1 MDARTRQ
8 TAPGDPPLI
17 DAGMTLTF
25 FDTTGRLIEFSG
37 VPRRYAEGPRRDAED
52 SEAQRA
58 LWQKFFDAAGL
69 DMNAFTPTASLHAPR
84 FFADQRLAW
93 TGDATDLPGVPLR
106 IEAASFDGSPT
117 SFAIV
122 GPWSPGAAPPPA
134 AATATSGDLVS
145 VIASAII
152 VPLCLTGGVLLAR
165 RNLQRGRGDRRG
177 AVALGA
183 TVFAL
188 TIAEWLVGATHF
200 LNLRSE
206 QARVGAALSGAL
218 FSAAIYGLLYLAI
231 EPQIRR
237 VRPQMLVTW
246 SRVMS
251 GRLRDATLGRDL
263 LLGAA
268 AGVFCT
274 LVTFA
279 HYLLPQWLGGPAF
292 PPAATHIVSLAG
304 AGGAAGA
311 IFARISDA
319 LLMSLIGGA
328 GLMLLRIVIPDL
340 RVCAAIATVIFAFLA
355 AEGQIVTGRLWLDLS
370 IGVLLVL
377 PMLLVIIR
385 YGFVAGAVAFAIH
398 FFTKDLPTTLDTARP
413 YFTTGLAIIVLTLA
427 CAIVGFVLARGRA
440 PLFGKLLDEA

>member
-1 MDARTRQ
+1 
-8 TAPGDPPLI
+8 
-17 DAGMTLTF
+17 
-25 FDTTGRLIEFSG
+25 
-37 VPRRYAEGPRRDAED
+37 
-52 SEAQRA
+52 
-58 LWQKFFDAAGL
+58 
-69 DMNAFTPTASLHAPR
+69 MNAFAPTASLRAPR
-84 FFADQRLAW
+84 FFADHRLAW

-122 GPWSPGAAPPPA
+122 GPWSPGAAPPPV

-268 AGVFCT
+268 AGVLCT